1 MFAMFAHERMLFFWC
16 ASAPLRTANIANI
29 GILSSP
35 VKKLASKPT
44 NTDGGCAI
52 RERFLSD
59 SAPYSQS
66 RERKAKMKIK
76 TAKQFRNGV
85 DSAFE
90 TQRAGPR
97 SAAFGGLTSGPP
109 RSDVGASGV

>member
-1 MFAMFAHERMLFFWC
+1 MVASIWGGNPRPCIYLLPTIGEPLVDFF
-16 ASAPLRTANIANI
+16 
-29 GILSSP
+29 G
-35 VKKLASKPT
+35 SKPT
-44 NTDGGCAI
+44 NNDGGCAI

-90 TQRAGPR
+90 TPRAGPR
-97 SAAFGGLTSGPP
+97 SAAFGGPRGLRGLT
-109 RSDVGASGV
+109 